1 MGVPVASPVGGQGA
15 VKGAALM
22 WTKEYFFL
30 RLLVCLSS
38 PARCLPQRA
47 PSLAPGHQ
55 GAVLSTESM
64 GVEVSASTLSRF
76 TPPAQGPLWLSSSH
90 RGKSLKTCSSAWH
103 LCKTPRRF

>member
-38 PARCLPQRA
+38 PARLP
-47 PSLAPGHQ
+47 PPESPLLGPWSPGGSSEHRKHGCGGERLNPFQ
-55 GAVLSTESM
+55 IH
-64 GVEVSASTLSRF
+64 
-76 TPPAQGPLWLSSSH
+76 PPGPGSPVALFQP
-90 RGKSLKTCSSAWH
+90 
-103 LCKTPRRF
+103 PR